1 MIRLFRH
8 FVPASFVFLVSIELL
23 LFYSAIYMGAEI
35 RFWGIDID
43 AELLPLWPKALLF
56 TSVMFVS
63 MTAMGLYK
71 NLYREGL
78 NGMVLRLVASMLVAL
93 AAMSLLFYLFPYL
106 FLGRGAFGWSFAIA
120 VTGVVVIRVVF
131 FNSIGRAALKRNVLV
146 LGAGTRAKQF
156 NILRRKSDQFGFKI
170 LGYVHVAGERD
181 AMLEECV
188 IHLDVPLID
197 YAQAHGVQEIV
208 VVLEDRRKSFPVDDL
223 LDCKMSGIDVTEAQ
237 CFFERETGKVRLES
251 LHPSWFIFS
260 DGFRHAGFQLMAKRG
275 FDILAS
281 SLILFLAWPI
291 MLLAAIAI
299 FVENGF
305 KGPILYKQVRVGQ
318 NWRLFQ
324 VLKFRSMVVD
334 AEKDGAP
341 QWAQKNDSRVTRIGK
356 FLRRSRIDELPQIFN
371 VLKGDMSFIGPRP
384 ERPEF
389 VELLAEKIPY
399 YAERHRVKPGI
410 TGWAQVRYPYGASD
424 DDAREKLQYDLY
436 YVKNYS
442 LFLDCLIMFQTVE
455 VVIFGAGAR

>member
-1 MIRLFRH
+1 MIRIFRH
-8 FVPASFVFLVSIELL
+8 FVPASFVFLVLIEIA

-35 RFWGIDID
+35 RFRGVGVDD
-43 AELLPLWPKALLF
+43 ELLPLWPKAVLF
-56 TSVMFVS
+56 CSVIFVS

-71 NLYREGL
+71 NQYREGL
-78 NGMVLRLVASMLVAL
+78 NGVVLRLAASMIIAL

-106 FLGRGAFGWSFAIA
+106 FLGRGAFAWSFAIA
-120 VTGVVVIRVVF
+120 VTGVLVIRLIF
-131 FNSIGRAALKRNVLV
+131 FNSIGNDALKRNVLV
-146 LGAGTRAKQF
+146 LGAGKRAEQF
-156 NILRRKSDQFGFKI
+156 KLLRRKSDQFGFKI
-170 LGYVHVAGERD
+170 LGYVHVSGEHD
-181 AMLEECV
+181 VMPENNV

-197 YAQAHGVQEIV
+197 YVQQYNIQEIV
-208 VVLEDRRKSFPVDDL
+208 VALEDRRKSFPVDDL
-223 LDCKMSGIDVTEAQ
+223 LDCKMSGVDVTEAL
-237 CFFERETGKVRLES
+237 CFFERETGKVRLET

-260 DGFRHAGFQLMAKRG
+260 DGFHHAGFQLMMKRG

-281 SLILFLAWPI
+281 SMILFLAWPV
-291 MLLAAIAI
+291 MLVAAIVI

-305 KGPILYKQVRVGQ
+305 KGPIFYKQVRVGQ

-324 VLKFRSMVVD
+324 VFKFRSMVVD
-334 AEKDGAP
+334 AEKDGSP
-341 QWAQKNDSRVTRIGK
+341 QWAQKNDSRVTRVGK

-389 VELLAEKIPY
+389 VEQLAEKIPY

-410 TGWAQVRYPYGASD
+410 TGWAQVCYPYGASD

-442 LFLDCLIMFQTVE
+442 LFLDCLIMFQTID